1 MWACDIPLKHIP
13 CACTILDGRSARQ
26 KSVCTGNCSWATAIG
41 VGNWGGTP
49 RKKSIGN
56 GVSKGSVHWHTW
68 HESNVECP
76 RNSELLGKQ
85 NIGCAVINI
94 YLLTVS
100 FLLQATM
107 HLAEHILSHHIK
119 CIPHN
124 AKQQYKQKVCH
135 FCKWNAEETPLHLHN
150 IIPP

>member
-49 RKKSIGN
+49 RKKSN
-56 GVSKGSVHWHTW
+56 WQWCFQRERALAHMTWKQRGVSKKFRTV
-68 HESNVECP
+68 
-76 RNSELLGKQ
+76 GKQ